1 MTIYSLGDD
10 CIPSIAN
17 DAWVAPG
24 AIVIGK
30 VNLQAR
36 SSVWFGSVIRAEN
49 DAIDIGEG
57 TNIQEN
63 CVLHVDPG
71 YPMSLERNVTIG
83 HKVMLHGCTV
93 REQSL
98 IGMGAI
104 LLNGCVIGSQSIVGA
119 NTLISEGKEF
129 PDGVLILGS
138 PGKVVRELTREERDG
153 LQRPAKHYVSNAV
166 RFREN
171 LVEVQAGQESASE
184 R

>member
-1 MTIYSLGDD
+1 MTIYSLGDELT
-10 CIPSIAN
+10 PTIAQ

-24 AIVIGK
+24 AIVIGR

-49 DAIDIGEG
+49 DTIDIGEG
-57 TNIQEN
+57 TNIQESS
-63 CVLHVDPG
+63 VLHVDPG
-71 YPMSLERNVTIG
+71 FPITLERNVTIG

-104 LLNGCVIGSQSIVGA
+104 LLNGCVIGKQSIVGA
-119 NTLISEGKEF
+119 GTLIPEGKEY

-138 PGKVVRELTREERDG
+138 PGRVVRELTQEQKDG
-153 LQRPAKHYVSNAV
+153 LLRPAEHYVSNAV

-171 LVEVQAGQESASE
+171 LTQV
-184 R
+184 

>member
-1 MTIYSLGDD
+1 MTIYSLGELT
-10 CIPSIAN
+10 PQIAA

-24 AIVIGK
+24 ATVIGR

-36 SSVWFGSVIRAEN
+36 SSVWFGSVLRAEN
-49 DAIDIGEG
+49 DTIDIGEG

-63 CVLHVDPG
+63 SVLHVDPG
-71 YPMSLERNVTIG
+71 FPMTLEHNVTIG

-104 LLNGCVIGSQSIVGA
+104 LLNGCVIGKQSIVGA
-119 NTLISEGKEF
+119 NSLVSEGKEF

-138 PGKVVRELTREERDG
+138 PGRVVRELTQEERDG
-153 LQRPAKHYVSNAV
+153 LLRPAGHYVKNSA
-166 RFREN
+166 RFRSE
-171 LVEVQAGQESASE
+171 LVEVK
-184 R
+184 

>member
-1 MTIYSLGDD
+1 MTIYSLGDGLT
-10 CIPSIAN
+10 PKIAP

-24 AIVIGK
+24 AVVIGR

-49 DAIDIGEG
+49 DDIDIGEG
-57 TNIQEN
+57 SNIQEN
-63 CVLHVDPG
+63 SVLHVDPG
-71 YPMSLERNVTIG
+71 YPMTIERNVTIG

-98 IGMGAI
+98 IGMGSI
-104 LLNGCVIGSQSIVGA
+104 LLNGCVIGKQSIVGA
-119 NTLISEGKEF
+119 NTLIPEGKEY

-138 PGKVVRELTREERDG
+138 PGRVVRELTQEQRDG
-153 LQRPAKHYVSNAV
+153 LLTPAEHYVSNAV

-171 LVEVQAGQESASE
+171 LREV
-184 R
+184 

>member
-1 MTIYSLGDD
+1 MTIYSLGEDLT
-10 CIPSIAN
+10 PTIAA

-24 AIVIGK
+24 AVVIGR
-30 VNLQAR
+30 VNLQAK

-49 DAIDIGEG
+49 DTIDIGEG

-63 CVLHVDPG
+63 SVLHVDPG
-71 YPMSLERNVTIG
+71 YPMTLARNVTIG

-93 REQSL
+93 QEQSL

-104 LLNGCVIGSQSIVGA
+104 LLNGCVIGKQSIVGA
-119 NTLISEGKEF
+119 NTLIPEGKEY

-138 PGKVVRELTREERDG
+138 PGKVVRELTQEQRDG
-153 LQRPAKHYVSNAV
+153 LLNPAQHYVKNAA

-171 LVEVQAGQESASE
+171 LKEV
-184 R
+184 

>member
-10 CIPSIAN
+10 LTPSIAG

-24 AIVIGK
+24 AVVIGR
-30 VNLQAR
+30 VTLQSR

-49 DAIDIGEG
+49 DTIDIGEG

-63 CVLHVDPG
+63 SVLHVDPG
-71 YPMSLERNVTIG
+71 YPITLERNVTIG

-104 LLNGCVIGSQSIVGA
+104 LLNGCVIGKQSIVGA
-119 NTLISEGKEF
+119 GTLIPEGKEY

-138 PGKVVRELTREERDG
+138 PGRVVRELTQEQKDG
-153 LQRPAKHYVSNAV
+153 LLTPAEHYVSNAV

-171 LVEVQAGQESASE
+171 LREV
-184 R
+184 